1 MRTNRFVIGVVLAAS
16 LAMARGSVEAKEEHF
31 HAQFAGIDTNKD
43 DFTFPDGPP
52 GAQYADVAG
61 KSTLGKYTAQAVG
74 ASELDNKTCTPPGG
88 GSGVEAVLVDEVWVL
103 SFPATGEQL
112 FLQLGPGVQLGCIN
126 PTTRVSSGQTTLDV
140 IGGTGRF
147 EGATGSLVKTFQA
160 IALALPPPPGK
171 GLFANFTGTL
181 DGTIEFAQ

>member
-1 MRTNRFVIGVVLAAS
+1 
-16 LAMARGSVEAKEEHF
+16 
-31 HAQFAGIDTNKD
+31 
-43 DFTFPDGPP
+43 
-52 GAQYADVAG
+52 
-61 KSTLGKYTAQAVG
+61 
-74 ASELDNKTCTPPGG
+74 
-88 GSGVEAVLVDEVWVL
+88 VWVL